1 MKKKTTHDASLRAV
15 IYARYSSET
24 QREESIEGQL
34 RECYA
39 FARKN
44 DISVVG
50 EYIDRAFSA
59 KTDKRPDFQKMIKDS
74 AKRNFDLVIVWKLDR
89 FARNRY
95 DSANYKAVLKR
106 NGVNVMSATESI
118 SEGSE
123 GILLESVLEGMAE
136 YYSADLSEKVIRGH
150 TENALKCK
158 YNGGTLPVGYTT
170 DKEQNYHID
179 PVTAPF
185 VLEAFQNYDEGMTMS
200 EIAAILNQH
209 EVKNTRG
216 GRMSIDNVARLLKNR
231 RYTGEYIYRDIVVPD
246 GIPAIV
252 PKELFDRVQEK
263 IAKNKKAPARH
274 KAEDDY
280 ILTTKLFCG
289 ECKSLMVGESGT
301 SATKQVYHYYK
312 CVSAKKHTGCHMKP
326 IRKAWIEDLVI
337 HHVKEALHDDKLIE
351 DIVQMFLEFQQKE
364 NTVIPYLER
373 ELAEAEKA
381 INNMLNAIE
390 QGIITPMT
398 KKRLDALEEKHRN
411 IETEIIKEKMKRPQ
425 LSAQQIRFWFERM
438 REYDITVLEQRKR
451 LIDTFVNAIFIYNDR
466 IIFTF
471 NYKSDAKT
479 VLFSELN
486 SSDITSGVRPKSE
499 VQLNLRFSFISSLN
513 LLKSRVFVILNAGT
527 FFPVC
532 RVECACFLATT
543 TC

>member
-1 MKKKTTHDASLRAV
+1 MTKNKTTNESSMRAV
-15 IYARYSSET
+15 IYARYSSES

-44 DISVVG
+44 EISVVG

-74 AKRNFDLVIVWKLDR
+74 SKRNFDLIIVWKLDR

-106 NGVNVMSATESI
+106 NGVKVMSATESI

-150 TENALKCK
+150 TENALKYK
-158 YNGGTLPVGYTT
+158 YNGGTLPIGYIT

-179 PVTAPF
+179 PLTAPF
-185 VLEAFQNYDEGMTMS
+185 VLEAYQNYEEGLTMS

-216 GRMSIDNVARLLKNR
+216 GRISIENVGSLLKNR

-246 GIPAIV
+246 GIPAII
-252 PKELFDRVQEK
+252 PKDLFDRVQEK

-312 CVSAKKHTGCHMKP
+312 CVNVKNHKGCHMKP
-326 IRKAWIEDLVI
+326 VRKVWIEDLVI
-337 HHVKEALHDDKLIE
+337 NQIKLLLNDENLID
-351 DIVQMFLEFQQKE
+351 DIVYMFIEFQQKE
-364 NTVIPYLER
+364 NTVIPHLER
-373 ELAEAEKA
+373 ELAETEKA

-390 QGIITPMT
+390 QGIITTST

-411 IETEIIKEKMKRPQ
+411 IENEIIKEKMKRPQ
-425 LSAQQIRFWFERM
+425 LTEQQVRFWFERM
-438 REYDITVLEQRKR
+438 KEYDISNLTQRKR
-451 LIDTFVNAIFIYNDR
+451 LVDTFVNAIFLYNDR

-471 NYKSDAKT
+471 NYHRDAKT
-479 VLFSELN
+479 ILFSDLK
-486 SSDITSGVRPKSE
+486 SSDITNGVRPY
-499 VQLNLRFSFISSLN
+499 
-513 LLKSRVFVILNAGT
+513 RVFITNFSYGHSILFCLYLLFG
-527 FFPVC
+527 
-532 RVECACFLATT
+532 
-543 TC
+543 

>member
-1 MKKKTTHDASLRAV
+1 MAKKKIIANASLRAV
-15 IYARYSSET
+15 IYARYSSES

-44 DISVVG
+44 DISVIG

-59 KTDKRPDFQKMIKDS
+59 KTDRRPDFQRMIKDS
-74 AKRNFDLVIVWKLDR
+74 AKRHFDLVIVWKLDR

-106 NGVNVMSATESI
+106 NGVKVMSATESI

-158 YNGGTLPVGYTT
+158 YNGGTLPIGYTT

-179 PVTAPF
+179 PLTAPF
-185 VLEAFQNYDEGMTMS
+185 VLEAYQNYDEGMTMS
-200 EIAAILNQH
+200 EIAVILNQK

-216 GRMSIDNVARLLKNR
+216 GRISIENVASLLKNR

-252 PKELFDRVQEK
+252 PKDLFDRVQEK

-301 SATKQVYHYYK
+301 SCTKQVYHYYK

-326 IRKAWIEDLVI
+326 IRKDWIENLVI
-337 HHVKEALHDDKLIE
+337 KQISEFLHDDKLIE
-351 DIVQMFLEFQQKE
+351 DIVHMFMEFQKKE
-364 NTVIPYLER
+364 NTVIPHLEH
-373 ELAEAEKA
+373 ELAEVDKA
-381 INNMLNAIE
+381 INNMLAAIE
-390 QGIITPMT
+390 QGIINSFT
-398 KKRLDALEEKHRN
+398 KKRLDELESKHRD

-425 LSAQQIRFWFERM
+425 LTAEQVRFWFERM

-451 LIDTFVNAIFIYNDR
+451 LVDTFVNAIFVYNDR

-471 NYKSDAKT
+471 NYKKDAKT
-479 VLFSELN
+479 VLFSDLK
-486 SSDITSGVRPKSE
+486 SSDITNGPRPKSE
-499 VQLNLRFSFISSLN
+499 VRLNLRFSFVFSCFLAN
-513 LLKSRVFVILNAGT
+513 ARFFVILRLPLFLHIGG
-527 FFPVC
+527 FF
-532 RVECACFLATT
+532 FIIF
-543 TC
+543 

>member
-1 MKKKTTHDASLRAV
+1 M
-15 IYARYSSET
+15 
-24 QREESIEGQL
+24 
-34 RECYA
+34 
-39 FARKN
+39 
-44 DISVVG
+44 
-50 EYIDRAFSA
+50 
-59 KTDKRPDFQKMIKDS
+59 
-74 AKRNFDLVIVWKLDR
+74 VIVWKLDR

-106 NGVNVMSATESI
+106 NGVKVMSATESI

-158 YNGGTLPVGYTT
+158 YNGGTLPIGYTT

-179 PVTAPF
+179 LLTAPF
-185 VLEAFQNYDEGMTMS
+185 VLEAYQNYDEGMTMS
-200 EIAAILNQH
+200 EIAAVLNQH
-209 EVKNTRG
+209 EIKNTRG
-216 GRMSIDNVARLLKNR
+216 GRISIDNVASLLKNR
-231 RYTGEYIYRDIVVPD
+231 RYTGEYIYRDIVVPN

-252 PKELFDRVQEK
+252 PKDLFDRVQEK

-312 CVSAKKHTGCHMKP
+312 CVSAKKHTGCNMKP
-326 IRKAWIEDLVI
+326 LRKAWIEDVVVEEI
-337 HHVKEALHDDKLIE
+337 RKALHDDKLID
-351 DIVQMFLEFQQKE
+351 DIVHMFMEFQQKE
-364 NTVIPYLER
+364 NTVIPHLEH
-373 ELAEAEKA
+373 ELAETEKA

-411 IETEIIKEKMKRPQ
+411 IETEIVKEKMKHPLLTEEQ
-425 LSAQQIRFWFERM
+425 VRFWFERM

-451 LIDTFVNAIFIYNDR
+451 LIDTFVNAIFVYNDR
-466 IIFTF
+466 LLFTF
-471 NYKSDAKT
+471 NYKRDAKT
-479 VLFSELN
+479 VLFSDLK
-486 SSDITSGVRPKSE
+486 SSDITKGVRPKSE
-499 VQLNLRFSFISSLN
+499 VQPNLRFSFIFSQILA
-513 LLKSRVFVILNAGT
+513 KSRVFAI
-527 FFPVC
+527 
-532 RVECACFLATT
+532 
-543 TC
+543 